1 MSALPKQRGQEWSPG
16 PGAKREDRQLSN
28 TDFPAEL
35 QERLIETLTIIADWK
50 DELRKKQARML
61 LRMELIGVEEDE
73 IDQRRAEFRELERC
87 IRVLAWRPEEDGKP

>member
-1 MSALPKQRGQEWSPG
+1 MSALKKQVAPVCGGGEKFIG
-16 PGAKREDRQLSN
+16 DDKQLFSKPS
-28 TDFPAEL
+28 PAEL

>member
-16 PGAKREDRQLSN
+16 PEEKRRDRQLSN
-28 TDFPAEL
+28 TDSPAAA
-35 QERLIETLTIIADWK
+35 QERLIETLTIVADWK

-73 IDQRRAEFRELERC
+73 IDQLRAEFRELERC
-87 IRVLAWRPEEDGKP
+87 IRVLAGRPEEDGKP